1 MVELESFGDDVL
13 VPDNLR
19 RADRL
24 IFLDKIR
31 DPKERL
37 RWINYFSERD
47 VDGRVAYMGKS
58 DISSG
63 YDLSFGC

>member
-1 MVELESFGDDVL
+1 MIELEDLKTDKL

-31 DPKERL
+31 DYSERL
-37 RWINYFSERD
+37 RWINYFSEID

-63 YDLSFGC
+63 YDLNFGC